1 MKEGVYVP
9 NVTFKCRSG
18 DIVEGGGCG
27 FDEGKWEDCTTK
39 DFFAGKRVV
48 VFSLPGAF
56 TPTCTSQQL
65 PGFEENYDKI
75 KEMGVDEIYC
85 VSVNDAF
92 VMNKWLADQNITL
105 VQSIP
110 DGNGLF
116 TRQMGMLVEKSNLG
130 FGPRSWRYAAVVNDG
145 IIEKWFEEPG
155 RCDNC
160 DDDPYEVTS
169 SENVMSYLQTASTKK
184 SVAA

>member
-1 MKEGVYVP
+1 MREGVCVP

-39 DFFAGKRVV
+39 DLFGNKRVV

-65 PGFEENYDKI
+65 PGFEENYDAI

-85 VSVNDAF
+85 VSVNDSF
-92 VMNKWLADQNITL
+92 VMNKWLADQDITL
-105 VQSIP
+105 VKPIP

-130 FGPRSWRYAAVVNDG
+130 FGPRSWRYAAVVNNG
-145 IIEKWFEEPG
+145 VIEKWFEEPG

-160 DDDPYEVTS
+160 DDDPYGETS
-169 SENVMSYLQTASTKK
+169 SENVMSYLKSATVKE